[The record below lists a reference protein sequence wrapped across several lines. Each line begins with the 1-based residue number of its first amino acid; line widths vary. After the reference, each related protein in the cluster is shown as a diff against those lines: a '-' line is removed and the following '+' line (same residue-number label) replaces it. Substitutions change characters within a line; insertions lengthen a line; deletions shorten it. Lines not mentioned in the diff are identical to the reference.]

1 MKRSVQGY
9 LKEWKR
15 ALMIEIDHLKEHGGE
30 RHILRDGRLLIRGQ
44 EEFIYLFQLSS
55 DLYLPDG
62 VPVRFVFQGEED
74 RGEVIGAE
82 GQELILKLPLYLGSV
97 VEEIDIYSEPW
108 ELLESLTA
116 RLDEI
121 AENKQKRARIK
132 RLMSGEAPVKH
143 TEKRVE
149 NALHEVILRS
159 HYNATTYI
167 WGPPGTG
174 KTYTLARIVA
184 SHYRKGRKV
193 LVLAHSNA
201 AIDVLMVAFTSYAE
215 EKELFK
221 PGAVIR
227 YGTSRNQ
234 QVKAHPSLLSSKLVE
249 AENPHLA
256 RKREFLEE
264 ERRRLTYGHAHQ
276 LARVDEQL
284 QHVRSA
290 IAELEKELIGQGK
303 VIGVTLSKAATDRVI
318 YEQEYDLIV
327 VDEMSM
333 AYVPQI
339 AFAASLGKRV
349 VVCGDFKQLPPI
361 AMSEH
366 AYVNQW
372 LKEDLFHQAGIAGG
386 TEKGKEPPHLFMLTR
401 QRRMHEQ
408 IAAFTNQYIYEN
420 KVSNH
425 PSVRTKQNIAGHLP
439 FPNEAAV
446 LLNMKEIG
454 AFALKDISTDSRFNL
469 LSALLAVSY
478 IIRAQKN
485 GVTSIGYVTPY
496 KAQARL
502 VNSIIQELLPGK
514 GILAATVHKFQ
525 GSECDMMIFDLVDS
539 FPQSR
544 PGVLLT
550 DKKGDRLVTVAMTRA
565 RGKLLVMADADYI
578 KGRVPKERAVSK
590 MIDYF
595 SEQGK
600 IYEQNDYLS
609 QLIQNKHLVWYKAVD
624 TEQWKKDIKNVKKSM
639 MICVPYASNV
649 TKEEWELLNE
659 MKGTL
664 TILTKEPSSVPI
676 KRGNVIP
683 SQNPLTFSIMD
694 EKVCW
699 INQPYANSSFP
710 SARLYAPDSI
720 DLLIRYMDWT
730 PSVIEEK
737 QENLSLKAGKADY
750 PLSKYLDIWER
761 CPECNSRREA
771 EVTAKG
777 KVRLLCH
784 YCGNTGGVTRFIL
797 ERYIQYAD
805 IRCAPC
811 GKELESISEEGH
823 VYAKCPRCEKTI
835 QPRQLFNLSKKV

>member
-30 RHILRDGRLLIRGQ
+30 RHILRNGKLLVRGHD
-44 EEFIYLFQLSS
+44 EFIYLFHLSS

-62 VPVRFVFQGEED
+62 APVRFVFQGEENK
-74 RGEVIGAE
+74 GEVVATE
-82 GQELILKLPLYLGSV
+82 GQELLLKLPLYLGGI
-97 VEEIDIYSEPW
+97 VEEMDIYSEPW
-108 ELLESLTA
+108 ELLESLVD

-121 AENKQKRARIK
+121 AEIKQKRSRIK

-143 TEKRVE
+143 AGKPVE

-193 LVLAHSNA
+193 LVLAQSNA
-201 AIDVLMVAFTSYAE
+201 AIDVLMLAFTSYAE
-215 EKELFK
+215 QKKLFK
-221 PGAVIR
+221 PGEVIR
-227 YGTSRNQ
+227 YGTSRNE
-234 QVKAHPSLLSSKLVE
+234 QVKAHSTLLSSKLVE
-249 AENPHLA
+249 VENPHLA
-256 RKREFLEE
+256 GKRESLEE
-264 ERRRLTYGHAHQ
+264 ERKRLTYGSAHQ
-276 LARVDEQL
+276 LAHVDEQL
-284 QHVRSA
+284 QRVRSA
-290 IAELEKELIGQGK
+290 IAELEKELIEQGK
-303 VIGVTLSKAATDRVI
+303 VVGATLSKAATDRMI
-318 YEQEYDLIV
+318 YEQEYDLV
-327 VDEMSM
+327 VIDEMSM

-339 AFAASLGKRV
+339 AFAASLGKKT

-366 AYVNQW
+366 AYVNEW
-372 LKEDLFHQAGIAGG
+372 LKEDLFHQAGIAGR
-386 TEKGKEPPHLFMLTR
+386 TEKGGEHPHLFMLTR

-425 PSVRTKQNIAGHLP
+425 PSVQTKQSIARHLP
-439 FPNEAAV
+439 FLNEAAV

-454 AFALKDISTDSRFNL
+454 AFALKDISTNSRFNL
-469 LSALLAVSY
+469 FSAVLAVSY
-478 IIRAQKN
+478 IVRAQKS
-485 GVTSIGYVTPY
+485 GMTSIGYVTPY

-514 GILAATVHKFQ
+514 EILAATVHKFQ

-544 PGVLLT
+544 PGILLT
-550 DKKGDRLVTVAMTRA
+550 DKKGDRLVNVAMTRA
-565 RGKLLVMADADYI
+565 RGKLLVMADADYM
-578 KGRVPKERAVSK
+578 KERVPKERAVSK
-590 MIDYF
+590 MIDHF

-600 IYEQNDYLS
+600 IYERNDYLS

-624 TEQWKKDIKNVKKSM
+624 TGQWKKDIRNVKKSM
-639 MICVPYASNV
+639 MICVPHASKV
-649 TKEEWELLNE
+649 TKDEWELLNE
-659 MKGTL
+659 IKGTL
-664 TILTKEPSSVPI
+664 TILTKEPSAVPI
-676 KRGNVIP
+676 TRVNVIP
-683 SQNPLTFSIMD
+683 SRNPLTFSILD
-694 EKVCW
+694 EKICW
-699 INQPYANSSFP
+699 INQPYMNPGFP

-720 DLLIRYMDWT
+720 DLLIEYMDWT
-730 PSVIEEK
+730 SSDIEEK
-737 QENLSLKAGKADY
+737 EENLSIKAGKTDY
-750 PLSKYLDIWER
+750 PLSRYLDIWER

-771 EVTAKG
+771 EVTPKG

-811 GKELESISEEGH
+811 GKELESISENGH
-823 VYAKCPRCEKTI
+823 VYAKCPRCQKTV
-835 QPRQLFNLSKKV
+835 QPRQLFEQ